1 MKDPNDT
8 SETEDTPEKNGT
20 EKIGSEE
27 VEKENNDVK
36 ANKVKLFFRNLV
48 GKIKKLLKKK

>member
-1 MKDPNDT
+1 MQDPNDT